1 MVDDLARTLH
11 RRSDLL
17 ALLVEEPRSKR
28 EMEDHVDASRSTI
41 DRGIRDLEAVGLVE
55 RTNGGYAAT
64 VSGRLAAESRAAHV
78 TELDGVDRA
87 GPLLDLLDD
96 GSELGREMLTGV
108 EVERAE
114 PPSPAAPLERLKEVI
129 RRSDRYLGMSAMDTG
144 TGFGQFFHDQVVE
157 EGLDLSFVFTRE
169 MADHLTSNLGS
180 KIPPMRQAGFEMCV
194 VDHLP
199 FGLGVGLGD
208 DWTVAV
214 VLVYGPSAR
223 LAGILFN
230 ENPAAVEWATELF
243 DRYSMRAETVPP

>member
-28 EMEDHVDASRSTI
+28 EMEDRVDASRSTI

-157 EGLDLSFVFTRE
+157 EGLDLSFVFTGE